1 MVLRTKRDASAD
13 EVLLELKHPSTWG
26 LVPEQEFDEQGNL
39 IDRESQDPLI
49 NTRDTIIGKDMQEV
63 VQDDQETYCQ
73 WIIVY
78 AINKVLKLRKNSI
91 DWAAIFQ
98 DEESQDAE

>member
-1 MVLRTKRDASAD
+1 MKQPSEWKIDFERKIDSNGYLLDA
-13 EVLLELKHPSTWG
+13 ETEN
-26 LVPEQEFDEQGNL
+26 Q
-39 IDRESQDPLI
+39 LI
-49 NTRDTIIGKDMQEV
+49 NTRDTIIDADLKEV
-63 VQDDQETYCQ
+63 AQDDQETYCQ

-78 AINKVLKLRKNSI
+78 AIKKVLKLRKNSI